1 MVIIAK
7 RSDSPT
13 LYVRITDLSDKAA
26 KINPYI
32 PIISLIK
39 IINIDRLKS
48 ELIPEYSE
56 FMGKNYQKMGKTE
69 IGAPGL
75 AAPVLATKITAME
88 LSTILQ
94 YRDAWRD
101 LESTLDRRIS
111 VSLAMLAVYI
121 SIISLLPII
130 SSYFSVCTTCIHM
143 LNLSDLPLRS

>member
-1 MVIIAK
+1 MVIIGT
-7 RSDSPT
+7 RSDIPT

-26 KINPYI
+26 KTNPYI
-32 PIISLIK
+32 PVISLIK
-39 IINIDRLKS
+39 ILNIDRRKS

-56 FMGKNYQKMGKTE
+56 FMGKNYQKMGTTK

-75 AAPVLATKITAME
+75 AAPVLATQITAME

-121 SIISLLPII
+121 AIISLLPII
-130 SSYFSVCTTCIHM
+130 SSYFPACTTCIHM
-143 LNLSDLPLRS
+143 LNLSDLPFWS